1 MELIIRLIICYLL
14 GSISGS
20 IILGK
25 IKKIDVRKLG
35 SGNAGGTNAFRTMGP
50 GLAICV
56 LIIDILKG
64 YIAVSFIPYLYLTD
78 SILISKNIEI
88 TQISCALGVLLGHV
102 YPLYHQFKGGKGAGP
117 MTGVL
122 LSLFP
127 ISLIIC
133 FLIWFLTLILSGF
146 VGLSTIL
153 AGITFPFCNY
163 ILYTDSI
170 FSPYTIFS
178 IFISIFIVY
187 THRSNINRM
196 KNGNEN
202 RFTKMMLFKKK
213 IN

>member
-88 TQISCALGVLLGHV
+88 RKL
-102 YPLYHQFKGGKGAGP
+102 
-117 MTGVL
+117 
-122 LSLFP
+122 
-127 ISLIIC
+127 
-133 FLIWFLTLILSGF
+133 
-146 VGLSTIL
+146 
-153 AGITFPFCNY
+153 
-163 ILYTDSI
+163 
-170 FSPYTIFS
+170 
-178 IFISIFIVY
+178 
-187 THRSNINRM
+187 
-196 KNGNEN
+196 
-202 RFTKMMLFKKK
+202 
-213 IN
+213 